1 MECPCRPSP
10 CARPVLSMHFVL
22 VCYMRYN
29 RDKCDKCDK
38 CDKPQ
43 AEFVSKNLPVKAGV
57 RRMRSKLGCENP
69 L

>member
-1 MECPCRPSP
+1 
-10 CARPVLSMHFVL
+10 MHFML

-38 CDKPQ
+38 CDKQQ
-43 AEFVSKNLPVKAGV
+43 AEFVSKNLPAKAGV
-57 RRMRSKLGCENP
+57 RRTRSRLGCENP